1 MAKAPDGKTPDKR
14 LTDRLKREEDLR
26 RVIGQGII
34 DGLLS
39 PVGVV
44 RTNGDGY
51 YGQTNGDYTQTGG
64 FHDQGSGAYNQSP

>member
-39 PVGVV
+39 PVGVSKMHMERPCSAGSSREV
-44 RTNGDGY
+44 ARSS
-51 YGQTNGDYTQTGG
+51 GG
-64 FHDQGSGAYNQSP
+64 SIRLRCMR